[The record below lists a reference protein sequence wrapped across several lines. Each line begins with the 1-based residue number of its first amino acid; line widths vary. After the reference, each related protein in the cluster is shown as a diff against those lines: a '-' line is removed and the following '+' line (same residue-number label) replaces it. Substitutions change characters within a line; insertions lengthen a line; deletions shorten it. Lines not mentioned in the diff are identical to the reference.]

1 MLSDL
6 QPFGAPDCE
15 SDLTVLGED
24 GYGEYYFYS
33 THFNQRS
40 LDPKV
45 YLIVGRRGS
54 GKTALTRFFTFQNIL
69 RNVIEINIDEPLSFH
84 EVMSKIAE
92 RESFNR
98 DLQIPRLAK
107 IWEYVVW
114 SAIFHNLRSKDLR
127 IETACAFD
135 GEGGISKIIRLLLQ
149 SLLEKYWGAD
159 ENLSDEIDK
168 LFHNISFQKAKDVVL
183 EISKK
188 NPLIVSLDTLEKYSI
203 KDERLMTTTAALVEF
218 ASKFSRDYSSKN
230 IYVKVLM
237 MGEIFPYLTEEY
249 ISNPLKYVRNEIYL
263 HWKPKDLMRMICWRF
278 FQYLKANKL
287 QKLRTGDIDWERYRD
302 VRDKIWRPYFGEY
315 IINDNGIQERT
326 FPYVLRHTQLRP
338 RQLTVICNS
347 IANRAADSGNFPNFS
362 SSDIILGIKDA
373 EESLA
378 DEVFN
383 SYSYIYPNPAR
394 ISDALSGISQIFQA
408 KELDRRAPQTS
419 SQWLDEYSPYRFRQ
433 FVAEL
438 GIVGRVRQ
446 QGRNIDIMGIVEADF
461 EYAKKGRIPLSTD
474 DLCAIHPMFYT
485 KLNVNVKK
493 KLCVYP
499 FPTHEESRDLDY
511 KI

>member
-24 GYGEYYFYS
+24 GYSKYFFHP

-40 LDPKV
+40 LDPRV

-54 GKTALTRFFTFQNIL
+54 GKTAITRFFSFQDIL
-69 RNVIEINIDEPLSFH
+69 QNVIEINIDEPLSFH

-92 RESFNR
+92 CESFNR

-114 SAIFHNLRSKDLR
+114 SAIFHNLRRRDLR

-135 GEGGISKIIRLLLQ
+135 GEAGISRIIRLLLQ
-149 SLLEKYWGAD
+149 SLLEKYLGSD
-159 ENLSDEIDK
+159 NNLSDEIDDF
-168 LFHNISFQKAKDVVL
+168 FHGIAFEKAQEAVL

-188 NPLIVSLDTLEKYSI
+188 SPLIVSLDTLEKYSI
-203 KDERLMTTTAALVEF
+203 KDERLMTTTAALIEF
-218 ASKFSRDYSSKN
+218 ASKFSRKYASKR
-230 IYVKVLM
+230 IYIKVLM
-237 MGEIFPYLTEEY
+237 MDEIFPYLTEEY
-249 ISNPLKYVRNEIYL
+249 ISNTLKYVRDEVYL
-263 HWKPKDLMRMICWRF
+263 HWKPKDLMRTICWRF
-278 FQYLKANKL
+278 FQYLKTKNL
-287 QKLRTGDIDWERYRD
+287 QKQRTGRIDWESYRD
-302 VRDKIWRPYFGEY
+302 VREKIWRPYFGEY
-315 IINDNGIQERT
+315 IQNSNDIEERT

-338 RQLTVICNS
+338 RQLIVLCNS
-347 IANRAADSGNFPNFS
+347 IANRAVASGNFPNFS
-362 SSDIILGIKDA
+362 SSDIVFGIRNA

-383 SYSYIYPNPAR
+383 AYSSTYPNAAR
-394 ISDALSGISQIFQA
+394 ISDALSGIAPIFQA

-419 SQWLDEYSPYRFRQ
+419 SQWIDEYSPYRFRQ

-446 QGRNIDIMGIVEADF
+446 KSENTPIVEADF

-474 DLCAIHPMFYT
+474 DLCVIHPMFYA
-485 KLNVNVKK
+485 KLNVELKE

-499 FPTHEESRDLDY
+499 FPNHEEFANLGY
-511 KI
+511 KK